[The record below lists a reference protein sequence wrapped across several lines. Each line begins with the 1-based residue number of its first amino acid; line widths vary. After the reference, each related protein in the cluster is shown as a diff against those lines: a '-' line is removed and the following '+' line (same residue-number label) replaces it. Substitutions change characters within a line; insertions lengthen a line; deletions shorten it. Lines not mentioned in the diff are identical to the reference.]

1 MSSESMPYGV
11 NFVSEFNNHGDMLDQ
26 SINLVRVVLNS
37 LEHSDRTAEFQTLL
51 LAHQHLRRLAE
62 LMRPAEYV
70 WQPSAN

>member
-11 NFVSEFNNHGDMLDQ
+11 SFTNEFNNHGDMLDQ
-26 SINLVRVVLNS
+26 AINLVRVTMNS
-37 LEHSDRTAEFQTLL
+37 LENSDRTAEFQTLL

-62 LMRPAEYV
+62 LMRPQPFV

>member
-1 MSSESMPYGV
+1 MPYGV
-11 NFVSEFNNHGDMLDQ
+11 NLVSEFNNYGDMLDQ